1 VIWVVRLKAVD
12 SIRNST
18 ARGAVDNLVH
28 RITCAEVITD
38 EKSPLLVVAWAKV
51 QATCQRTFCS
61 AFREGTLAASTIAE
75 QEFTQRVRLPP
86 RKVLVV
92 GIGNA
97 LEFYDFFT
105 FGYFAIQ
112 IGHAFFPTSAGLLLT
127 LATYGVGFVTRPLGG
142 FVVGR
147 YGDRVGR
154 KPAMLWSF
162 GLMGLAIVG
171 LSVIPSYSQI
181 GMAAPVLLVIFRLL
195 QGFAVGGEVGPS
207 TAFLIE
213 SAPQN
218 RRGLYVALQMAT
230 QYLAVVAAGVVGFA
244 LSAWLS
250 ATQLDAWGWRIAFL
264 IGAAI
269 VPVGLYLRRH
279 LPEQPPG
286 SASISAAP
294 VAGSVSLRLIVLSLM
309 MIAAGTIT
317 AYTLGYMNTYM
328 QDTLKFSTKL
338 AFGETI
344 LEGLSVVSLAL
355 IGGSLSDRF
364 GRKPLMLGGLT
375 ALLLLALPGYAAI
388 GMARSAVLVY
398 AVSAV
403 LNGLYGLYVG
413 AAVVA
418 VVESLPRSSRA
429 GAFGI
434 LYAIGIAVF
443 GGFTQFIIKW
453 LIDVT
458 GNPLAPAWY
467 LSVALIVGG
476 VAMTLLPESAPC
488 ANPDTRD
495 G

>member
-1 VIWVVRLKAVD
+1 
-12 SIRNST
+12 
-18 ARGAVDNLVH
+18 LV
-28 RITCAEVITD
+28 
-38 EKSPLLVVAWAKV
+38 
-51 QATCQRTFCS
+51 
-61 AFREGTLAASTIAE
+61 ASTVVE
-75 QEFTQRVRLPP
+75 QGLTQQVRLPLH
-86 RKVLVV
+86 KVLIV
-92 GIGNA
+92 GVGNA

-112 IGHAFFPTSAGLLLT
+112 ISHAFFPTSSGLLLT

-142 FVVGR
+142 FVIGR

-162 GLMGLAIVG
+162 GLMGFAIVG
-171 LSVIPSYSQI
+171 LAVIPPYAQI
-181 GMAAPVLLVIFRLL
+181 GVAAPVLLVVLRLL

-218 RRGLYVALQMAT
+218 RRGLYVSLQMAT

-250 ATQLDAWGWRIAFL
+250 PAQLDAWGWRIAFL

-269 VPVGLYLRRH
+269 VPIGLYVRRR
-279 LPEQPPG
+279 LPAQTPE
-286 SASISAAP
+286 SAPIGETSDAERVP
-294 VAGSVSLRLIVLSLM
+294 LRLIVLSLM
-309 MIAAGTIT
+309 MIASGTIT

-328 QDTLKFSTKL
+328 QDTLRFTPNT

-355 IGGSLSDRF
+355 IGGSLSDRL
-364 GRKPLMLGGLT
+364 GRKAVMLAGL
-375 ALLLLALPGYAAI
+375 ASLLLLVLPGYAVI
-388 GMARSAVLVY
+388 GMSRNVVLVY
-398 AVSAV
+398 AISAG

-413 AAVVA
+413 VMVVA
-418 VVESLPRSSRA
+418 VVESLPESSRS
-429 GAFGI
+429 GTFGI
-434 LYAIGIAVF
+434 LYAIGIAIF

-458 GNPLAPAWY
+458 GNPLAPGWY

-476 VAMTLLPESAPC
+476 VAMALLPESAP
-488 ANPDTRD
+488 ARRPHRRD
-495 G
+495 S

>member
-1 VIWVVRLKAVD
+1 M
-12 SIRNST
+12 
-18 ARGAVDNLVH
+18 
-28 RITCAEVITD
+28 
-38 EKSPLLVVAWAKV
+38 
-51 QATCQRTFCS
+51 
-61 AFREGTLAASTIAE
+61 
-75 QEFTQRVRLPP
+75 
-86 RKVLVV
+86 
-92 GIGNA
+92 
-97 LEFYDFFT
+97 
-105 FGYFAIQ
+105 
-112 IGHAFFPTSAGLLLT
+112 LT
-127 LATYGVGFVTRPLGG
+127 VTTGFVTRPLGG
-142 FVVGR
+142 LVIGR

-162 GLMGLAIVG
+162 GLMGFAIIGLA
-171 LSVIPSYSQI
+171 VIPSYSQI

-213 SAPQN
+213 SAAQN

-250 ATQLDAWGWRIAFL
+250 AVQLDAWGWRIAFL

-269 VPVGLYLRRH
+269 VPVGLYVRRH

-286 SASISAAP
+286 STSIRPAAGHVP
-294 VAGSVSLRLIVLSLM
+294 LRLIVLSLM

-328 QDTLKFSTKL
+328 QDTLKFSANA

-375 ALLLLALPGYAAI
+375 SLLLLVLPGYAAI
-388 GMARSAVLVY
+388 GMSRNVVLVY
-398 AVSAV
+398 AISAV
-403 LNGLYGLYVG
+403 LNGLYGLYAGV
-413 AAVVA
+413 AVVA
-418 VVESLPRSSRA
+418 VVESLPRSSRS
-429 GAFGI
+429 GVFGI

-458 GNPLAPAWY
+458 GNSLAPGWY

-488 ANPDTRD
+488 ANPDRRD
-495 G
+495 S

>member
-1 VIWVVRLKAVD
+1 MQYAG
-12 SIRNST
+12 
-18 ARGAVDNLVH
+18 GA
-28 RITCAEVITD
+28 A
-38 EKSPLLVVAWAKV
+38 A
-51 QATCQRTFCS
+51 
-61 AFREGTLAASTIAE
+61 GTVAE
-75 QEFTQRVRLPP
+75 QELTQQIRLPLH
-86 RKVLVV
+86 KVLVV

-112 IGHAFFPTSAGLLLT
+112 IGHTFFPTSGGLLLT
-127 LATYGVGFVTRPLGG
+127 LATFGVGFVTRPLGG
-142 FVVGR
+142 FVIGR

-162 GLMGLAIVG
+162 GLMGFAIVG
-171 LSVIPSYSQI
+171 LALIPSYSQI
-181 GMAAPVLLVIFRLL
+181 GVAAPVLLVIFRLL

-230 QYLAVVAAGVVGFA
+230 QYVAVVAAGIVGFA

-269 VPVGLYLRRH
+269 VPVGLYVRRR

-286 SASISAAP
+286 SASISGAP
-294 VAGSVSLRLIVLSLM
+294 ATARVPLRLVVLSLM

-328 QDTLKFSTKL
+328 QDTLRFSTST

-344 LEGLSVVSLAL
+344 LEGLSVVCLAL

-364 GRKPLMLGGLT
+364 GRKPLMLGGLLS
-375 ALLLLALPGYAAI
+375 LLLLALPGYAAI
-388 GMARSAVLVY
+388 GMSRNVALIYAISAL
-398 AVSAV
+398 

-413 AAVVA
+413 VAVVA
-418 VVESLPRSSRA
+418 VVESLPRSSRS
-429 GAFGI
+429 GVFGI

-467 LSVALIVGG
+467 LSVALIVGAL
-476 VAMTLLPESAPC
+476 AMTLLPESAPC
-488 ANPDTRD
+488 ASSDKRNS
-495 G
+495 